1 MILSNE
7 TFGRVLR
14 KMETS
19 VDTSIEGEIYYSSC
33 ENNLCKPKRLLNLA
47 VRWIVRNTVV
57 DRLNMVMW
65 IVELNLSVR
74 CIECTTIVDRVNL
87 RVQKPVKMTYF
98 AICLQGKTIMLFAK
112 DQQNNSSNVLR
123 KWKRTLSGAMK
134 CVNNWYPAF
143 TGCSVNVTGL
153 ESGSQVTLAL
163 TTSGL
168 SLLNNSLLKTN
179 QPPHSV
185 KRWSLSRVW
194 CELHED
200 NVVKLFAR
208 DRDTTDVYT
217 FQTRHPTAIV
227 SAVEAARNSYLQS
240 RLTPSATG
248 QLFSQGDNR
257 LGDMVPNCYD
267 LTFSHRS
274 RSTGCLAS
282 GTTVNTQDI
291 YNIDRHPLRRSH
303 DDMCTAR
310 YSCNI
315 NKLAADVQRLQ
326 NPKTIYSQMNTI
338 VLTAAVH
345 CSGVTNSGVIETVSP
360 RATMRSTLKKRFA
373 TPVGSLTLSLPSVQN
388 SGDSVN
394 ECHLSQD
401 QETQLKETVD
411 SRSHHH
417 TGRSMYRSVSEHNL
431 LQTQCTKIGVLKV
444 IELCLRLYTLED
456 HGKNWK
462 AVAEK
467 IGLNYDAVMIIQSFQ
482 QNHPCRLTAA
492 EIVLR
497 HWQSM
502 YNAYDIDPLKC
513 PLSCTRDTLVGLLQD
528 IGRLDL
534 VDLLR

>member
-1 MILSNE
+1 MLITKCSNL
-7 TFGRVLR
+7 V
-14 KMETS
+14 S
-19 VDTSIEGEIYYSSC
+19 
-33 ENNLCKPKRLLNLA
+33 
-47 VRWIVRNTVV
+47 
-57 DRLNMVMW
+57 
-65 IVELNLSVR
+65 
-74 CIECTTIVDRVNL
+74 
-87 RVQKPVKMTYF
+87 
-98 AICLQGKTIMLFAK
+98 
-112 DQQNNSSNVLR
+112 
-123 KWKRTLSGAMK
+123 
-134 CVNNWYPAF
+134 
-143 TGCSVNVTGL
+143 
-153 ESGSQVTLAL
+153 
-163 TTSGL
+163 
-168 SLLNNSLLKTN
+168 
-179 QPPHSV
+179 
-185 KRWSLSRVW
+185 
-194 CELHED
+194 
-200 NVVKLFAR
+200 
-208 DRDTTDVYT
+208 DVYT

-240 RLTPSATG
+240 RLTPSATGSSETNSCHYTESLSDETRTSLESEQSTTGSIESEHHRTDLEVLGPPPSHGHRALLTG

-417 TGRSMYRSVSEHNL
+417 TGRSMCRSVSEHNL
-431 LQTQCTKIGVLKV
+431 LQTQCT
-444 IELCLRLYTLED
+444 D
-456 HGKNWK
+456 WS
-462 AVAEK
+462 AES
-467 IGLNYDAVMIIQSFQ
+467 VS
-482 QNHPCRLTAA
+482 
-492 EIVLR
+492 
-497 HWQSM
+497 
-502 YNAYDIDPLKC
+502 
-513 PLSCTRDTLVGLLQD
+513 
-528 IGRLDL
+528 GRNNNM
-534 VDLLR
+534 